1 MTEETLVEQALHLPK
16 REAQRW
22 RHMKLDQED
31 LVADGYLGLA
41 RAARRYDTSL
51 GVPFTAFARYFV
63 RGAIVDTVRKSV
75 RRHSLGEGVYAD
87 VRGFSDIA
95 PGSDAGAPP
104 AFEPADPGP
113 TPHDAVESRERLRA
127 VAGLPDRERIALIR
141 TVVDGDTA
149 ADVAK
154 DLGVSPHRVYSLV
167 HDGSARV
174 RRRAA

>member
-75 RRHSLGEGVYAD
+75 RRHSLGDGVYAE

-95 PGSDAGAPP
+95 PDSDADAPP
-104 AFEPADPGP
+104 AFEPTDPGP

-127 VAGLPDRERIALIR
+127 VASLPDRERIALIR

-154 DLGVSPHRVYSLV
+154 DLGVTADRVYTLV
-167 HDGSARV
+167 HNGSIRA

>member
-75 RRHSLGEGVYAD
+75 RRHSLGDGFYAD
-87 VRGFSDIA
+87 VRGFSDI
-95 PGSDAGAPP
+95 PSGSDADAAC
-104 AFEPADPGP
+104 AFDPADPGP

-127 VAGLPDRERIALIR
+127 VASLPDRERIALIR